1 MEWKGAKQ
9 TERINLNNGEQVVN
23 SKSYKI
29 NIGVVKSVNRGYFQ
43 LIVVTL
49 VEPVAFKIDKKAEA
63 IACGASD
70 LKLASYIDN
79 SSVWV

>member
-1 MEWKGAKQ
+1 
-9 TERINLNNGEQVVN
+9 
-23 SKSYKI
+23 
-29 NIGVVKSVNRGYFQ
+29 
-43 LIVVTL
+43 L

>member
-1 MEWKGAKQ
+1 MEWKDAKQ

-63 IACGASD
+63 IACSSSD

>member
-1 MEWKGAKQ
+1 
-9 TERINLNNGEQVVN
+9 
-23 SKSYKI
+23 
-29 NIGVVKSVNRGYFQ
+29 
-43 LIVVTL
+43 L

-70 LKLASYIDN
+70 LKLASYLDN